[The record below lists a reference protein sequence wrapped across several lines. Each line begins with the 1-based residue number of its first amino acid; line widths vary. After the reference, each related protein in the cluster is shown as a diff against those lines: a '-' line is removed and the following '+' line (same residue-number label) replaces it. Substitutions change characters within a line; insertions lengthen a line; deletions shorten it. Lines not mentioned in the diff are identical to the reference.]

1 MENLPTVFPNAAGL
15 DIGSAEI
22 VAAMPPDRAATVV
35 RAFTTFTADLR
46 QLVTWLVQH
55 HIDTVAMESTGVYW
69 IPIYEMLEAAGLRV
83 FLVNARHFKIVPGR
97 KSDYNDA
104 QWLQRLHA
112 LGLLTGSFQPDEEMC
127 VLRSLLRHRAQLI
140 EHRSPH
146 ILHMQ
151 KALKLM
157 NLQLPEVL
165 ADVTGVTGLAILRA
179 IVAGERRGDVLAH
192 LRRPGCRHTEQDIV
206 QALTGTWREEHLFVL
221 AQSLDLY
228 DFYTRK
234 IIECDQRLDQ
244 QFTSMRPRFDLVG
257 PAPAPPKSRTK
268 KNSNSKNQPAYNVR
282 AHLVR
287 ILGLDLV
294 DIIGVSAS
302 LAQTILSEIGTDLS
316 RFPTSKHFCSW
327 LGLAPHTDISGG
339 KVLRSRI
346 MKVHNR
352 AGQRS
357 GKPRSHVPDR
367 TRCLAPYTGPEPR
380 AVPRRRPPSPPRTR
394 LHASSITCSPST
406 RPSSRNRFRRLISG
420 ASSGRSS
427 TCKKRPRPSASPF
440 NPPRHDRGRVSQQAV
455 LGGRRRFEVQLP
467 CSLPAPCPTV
477 DGAAPATRWR
487 LSETTRVRR
496 QKW

>member
-1 MENLPTVFPNAAGL
+1 MTVPKPARLRVEHLPTVFPNAAGL

-22 VAAMPPDRAATVV
+22 VAALPPDRAATVV

-46 QLVTWLVQH
+46 ELVTWLLH
-55 HIDTVAMESTGVYW
+55 HQIDTVAMESTGVYW

-104 QWLQRLHA
+104 QWLQKLHA
-112 LGLLTGSFQPDEEMC
+112 LGLLTGSFRPDEEMC
-127 VLRSLLRHRAQLI
+127 ILRSLLRHRAQLI

-179 IVAGERRGDVLAH
+179 IVAGERRGTVLAQ
-192 LRRPGCRHTEQDIV
+192 LRRPGCHHTEQDII

-234 IIECDQRLDQ
+234 ITECDQRLDQ
-244 QFTSMRPRFDLVG
+244 QFASMRPRFDLVG
-257 PAPAPPKSRTK
+257 PAPAPPRSRTK
-268 KNSNSKNQPAYNVR
+268 KNSNSKNQPTYNVR

-294 DIIGVSAS
+294 DIIGVSES
-302 LAQTILSEIGTDLS
+302 LAQTILSEIGTDLR
-316 RFPTSKHFCSW
+316 RFPTSKHFSSW

-352 AGQRS
+352 AGQALRQAAQS
-357 GKPRSHVPDR
+357 CARSHS
-367 TRCLAPYTGPEPR
+367 AFGAFYR
-380 AVPRRRPPSPPRTR
+380 AR
-394 LHASSITCSPST
+394 A
-406 RPSSRNRFRRLISG
+406 
-420 ASSGRSS
+420 ARSS
-427 TCKKRPRPSASPF
+427 AAEATVATAHKIARVIYHMLTRHEAFQPESIQAFDQRRQQREVKYLQKKAKS
-440 NPPRHDRGRVSQQAV
+440 
-455 LGGRRRFEVQLP
+455 LGFTLQ
-467 CSLPAPCPTV
+467 
-477 DGAAPATRWR
+477 PATA
-487 LSETTRVRR
+487 
-496 QKW
+496 

>member
-1 MENLPTVFPNAAGL
+1 MTVPKPARLQVENLPTVFPNAAGL

-22 VAAMPPDRAATVV
+22 VAALPPDRAPTVV

-55 HIDTVAMESTGVYW
+55 QIDTVAMESTGVYW

-112 LGLLTGSFQPDEEMC
+112 LGLLTGSFRPDEEMC

-179 IVAGERRGDVLAH
+179 IVAGERRAEVLAH

-234 IIECDQRLDQ
+234 ITECDQRLDQ
-244 QFTSMRPRFDLVG
+244 QFSSMRPRFDLVG

-294 DIIGVSAS
+294 DIIGVSES

-352 AGQRS
+352 AGQALRQAAQS
-357 GKPRSHVPDR
+357 CARSHS
-367 TRCLAPYTGPEPR
+367 LFGAFYR
-380 AVPRRRPPSPPRTR
+380 AR
-394 LHASSITCSPST
+394 A
-406 RPSSRNRFRRLISG
+406 
-420 ASSGRSS
+420 ARSS
-427 TCKKRPRPSASPF
+427 AAEATVATAHKIARVIYHMLTQHEAFQPESIQAFDQRRKQREVKYLQKKAKT
-440 NPPRHDRGRVSQQAV
+440 
-455 LGGRRRFEVQLP
+455 LGFTLQ
-467 CSLPAPCPTV
+467 PAI
-477 DGAAPATRWR
+477 A
-487 LSETTRVRR
+487 
-496 QKW
+496 